1 MADSAAAPGP
11 GELERLRARVAAL
24 EADRAALQA
33 ERAALEADRAA
44 LNAGRPPRHRL
55 RSLAA
60 ALLIVL
66 GCVLAPLSLVA
77 AWSTDLVGDTDR
89 YVDTVAP
96 LASDP
101 EVQNAAADLVT
112 HAVMGRLDLPAL
124 LQGVAPEQRPLVD
137 KALGGLGGSLESAVA
152 SFVHDKARAVVA
164 SGVFDR
170 IWTEANR
177 RIHGAVD
184 EALTGG
190 GDGTV
195 TLDDDTVTVDLGPV
209 VEQVKQRLVDSG
221 MTVAGSIPQIH
232 IRLTVVE
239 SEDIGQ
245 ARTYFRLLRLAGF
258 WLPVLAVLLV
268 AAGVLLSARRRTT
281 LIVAALS
288 LALATLVLGIAL
300 TVFRGVYLDSLPSGV
315 SRPAAGAVYDTLTR
329 YLRAAV
335 RTVVALGVVLATA
348 AWLAGPGR
356 WASGVRQIWHSG
368 IGAARG
374 TADRLGLRTGP
385 VGPFARRF
393 RTWLTWLLVAGAVL
407 AYVLWPYPTGWVVI
421 GLALALLFA
430 LSVLDFLAEEAP
442 NQQERERT
450 TP

>member
-1 MADSAAAPGP
+1 MADSAAAPDP
-11 GELERLRARVAAL
+11 GELERLRARVAEL
-24 EADRAALQA
+24 EADRAALEA
-33 ERAALEADRAA
+33 ERAALAADRAA
-44 LNAGRPPRHRL
+44 LKPGRPPRHRL

-77 AWSTDLVGDTDR
+77 AWSADLVGDTDR

-96 LASDP
+96 LAADRD
-101 EVQNAAADLVT
+101 VQNAAADLVT
-112 HAVMGRLDLPAL
+112 HAVMGHLDLPAL
-124 LQGVAPEQRPLVD
+124 LQGVPPDQRPLVD
-137 KALGGLGGSLESAVA
+137 KALGRLGDSLESAVA

-195 TLDDDTVTVDLGPV
+195 TLDDETVTVDLGPV

-221 MTVAGSIPQIH
+221 MTVAANIPRVH
-232 IRLTVVE
+232 IRFTVVE
-239 SEDIGQ
+239 SEDIGK

-268 AAGVLLSARRRTT
+268 AAGVLLAAHRRRT
-281 LIVAALS
+281 LITAALCF
-288 LALATLVLGIAL
+288 ALAALVLGVAL

-315 SRPAAGAVYDTLTR
+315 SRPAAGSVYDTLTR

-335 RTVVALGVVLATA
+335 RTVVALGVVVATA

-356 WASGVRQIWHSG
+356 RARGTRQIWHAG

-374 TADRLGLRTGP
+374 TAGRLGMRTGP
-385 VGPFARRF
+385 VGPFAHRF
-393 RTWLTWLLVAGAVL
+393 RPWITWLLVAGAVL
-407 AYVLWPYPTGWVVI
+407 AYALWPYPTGWVVV

-430 LSVLDFLAEEAP
+430 LTVLDFLAEEEP
-442 NQQERERT
+442 DNRTREGT